1 MQRITLIRNES
12 TDEGTFGELVVGPM
26 KFYTGELPWRDV
38 DKDNYSD
45 SDYSCIAPGIYPAK
59 VTKSER
65 FKRDLYEL
73 FNVEKRFS
81 IRIHPA
87 NWMGDSKL
95 GFKCQLNG
103 CIALGKSI
111 GTLDGQKAL
120 EDSKQAVAEFMAALA
135 NQPFEI
141 EIKNA

>member
-1 MQRITLIRNES
+1 MQRLVLVRKES

-38 DKDNYSD
+38 DKDGYSD
-45 SDYSCIAPGIYPAK
+45 ADYSCIAPGVYPAR
-59 VTKSER
+59 VTRSNR
-65 FKRDLYEL
+65 FQRDLYEL

-87 NWMGDSKL
+87 NWMGDSKK
-95 GFKCQLNG
+95 GFKCELNG

-111 GTLDGQKAL
+111 TTLDGQKAISG
-120 EDSKQAVAEFMAALA
+120 SKKAVEEFMAALA

-141 EIKNA
+141 EIRNA